1 MIHRPIEG
9 LMDWLEE
16 HVPEV
21 RDLEVGTGG
30 YSPLGHS
37 PLALTGPERRAW
49 YDRLSDRGFRVAA
62 FNVSG
67 NPLHPDPAIGG
78 RHDSDLRR
86 TIELAAELGVDRIVA
101 MSGCPAAGPNAS
113 SAPHF
118 AANAWLP
125 DYAGVAEWQWE
136 HRVGP
141 YWQEIDE
148 LVGAT
153 SRELQICLELH
164 PGAYVYNVETYV
176 RLNARAPRIR
186 VNLDPSHLF
195 WQQMDPLLVIDRGSR
210 PATLVDVARL
220 VGVSASTVSNV
231 VRGSNVVA
239 APTRRRVLAAIEEL
253 DYRPNALARQLLQ
266 GRATTV
272 GIIARDLRNPFI
284 AEMASLLEREVARLG
299 FAAMFCAT
307 DGDPE
312 REDQAIGL
320 MLDNRV
326 SGLVFL
332 SLLGRP
338 SLIAAKVGGRLPAVF
353 VAAEEPWADSVTVD
367 EHRGGEIVARHLVGL
382 GHRRLAFL
390 GPQQPDRADMR
401 RLEGFL

>member
-1 MIHRPIEG
+1 VRLALVTEGMIHRPIEG

-195 WQQMDPLLVIDRGSR
+195 WQQMDPLLVIDRLGSLIGYSH
-210 PATLVDVARL
+210 AKDVRYD
-220 VGVSASTVSNV
+220 SAE
-231 VRGSNVVA
+231 
-239 APTRRRVLAAIEEL
+239 LALNGLL
-253 DYRPNALARQLLQ
+253 DSRWP
-266 GRATTV
+266 
-272 GIIARDLRNPFI
+272 
-284 AEMASLLEREVARLG
+284 
-299 FAAMFCAT
+299 
-307 DGDPE
+307 GDPE
-312 REDQAIGL
+312 HTPWDFAAVGRGVHGPDWWATFADAL
-320 MLDNRV
+320 A
-326 SGLVFL
+326 SGTGAPFL
-332 SLLGRP
+332 SIEHEDRLVSPEEGITGSAAVLGRHAGVGATGM
-338 SLIAAKVGGRLPAVF
+338 AAASG
-353 VAAEEPWADSVTVD
+353 
-367 EHRGGEIVARHLVGL
+367 
-382 GHRRLAFL
+382 
-390 GPQQPDRADMR
+390 
-401 RLEGFL
+401 